1 MGRISVTRNEIID
14 LLNSKKLSS
23 NQIMLKLNY
32 KGFNDLEVQ
41 KAINTMYTNREIFQ
55 NNKKQWVLL

>member
-23 NQIMLKLNY
+23 NQIKLKLNY